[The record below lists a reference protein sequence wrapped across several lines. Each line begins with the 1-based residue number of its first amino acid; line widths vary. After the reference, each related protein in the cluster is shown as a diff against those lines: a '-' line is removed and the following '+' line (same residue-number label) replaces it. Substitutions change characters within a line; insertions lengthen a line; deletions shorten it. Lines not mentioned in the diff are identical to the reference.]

1 MNKIKNE
8 KLKYVLEQIKKTT
21 NPQKIYLFGSYATG
35 KETTES
41 DFDLCIISD
50 KKKRKIELLR
60 EIRFAT
66 IDKIDIPMDLI
77 IYRDKEFAA
86 RVAIKNSF
94 EREIIEN
101 GVLLYDREVRV
112 S

>member
-1 MNKIKNE
+1 MNKVTNE
-8 KLKYVLEQIKKTT
+8 KLEYVLEQIKQTT
-21 NPQKIYLFGSYATG
+21 NPKKIYLFGSYATG
-35 KETTES
+35 KETAES

-66 IDKIDIPMDLI
+66 VNKIDIPMDLI
-77 IYRDKEFAA
+77 LYREDDFNTRAEKS
-86 RVAIKNSF
+86 NSF

-101 GVLLYDREVRV
+101 GVLII
-112 S
+112 